1 MIQCVCSHHLRLR
14 LRDYTRIT
22 LGQSDPRCRF
32 LIIISGS
39 ISGDGADGA
48 MGAFRVE
55 GGVRVRAL
63 FPDEWI
69 GSH

>member
-39 ISGDGADGA
+39 ISGDGA

-63 FPDEWI
+63 FLDEWI
-69 GSH
+69 GAH